1 MVKADIALQIQKDQV
16 VKHSSIDDS
25 WEKMVKAGRAHRW
38 SDRAKMFIAFAVFD
52 AAIIVVAVSL
62 MRKKVPQV
70 TRPGSKISARGLEQ
84 RAFQDRSVRKSRNAD
99 VSGVVEVEFGR
110 YLIKAGI
117 LSGNSVARAFPKP
130 PAKTQ
135 AMIADAVGETPALAI
150 EALIEILEERD
161 RKRSGQRRLEG
172 NSGTFV
178 PSEREYSEA
187 LRQIRLTPMQVT
199 FLKALTVAG
208 KGGLTIGQLS
218 QASGYKSREASIKVF
233 KKIGLLIAEYL
244 ELELPEAGS
253 AQNDGAAQVLAFSHV
268 ESDDEPAT
276 WIMHQELRDAVRS
289 VL

>member
-1 MVKADIALQIQKDQV
+1 MRKSTPQ
-16 VKHSSIDDS
+16 
-25 WEKMVKAGRAHRW
+25 
-38 SDRAKMFIAFAVFD
+38 
-52 AAIIVVAVSL
+52 VSL
-62 MRKKVPQV
+62 RHPK
-70 TRPGSKISARGLEQ
+70 SAIRDLEQ
-84 RAFQDRSVRKSRNAD
+84 RAFQERSVRKSRNAD
-99 VSGVVEVEFGR
+99 VAGVIEEQFGK

-150 EALIEILEERD
+150 ETLKEILEERD

-178 PSEREYSEA
+178 PSEREYAEA
-187 LRQIRLTPMQVT
+187 LRQIRLTPAQVT
-199 FLKALTVAG
+199 MLKALTIAG
-208 KGGLTIGQLS
+208 KEGLTIGHLS
-218 QASGYKSREASIKVF
+218 QAAGYKSREASIKVF

-244 ELELPEAGS
+244 ELELPGTGS

-268 ESDDEPAT
+268 ENDNEPAT

>member
-1 MVKADIALQIQKDQV
+1 
-16 VKHSSIDDS
+16 
-25 WEKMVKAGRAHRW
+25 
-38 SDRAKMFIAFAVFD
+38 
-52 AAIIVVAVSL
+52 
-62 MRKKVPQV
+62 MRKNTPQV
-70 TRPGSKISARGLEQ
+70 TLPDSKMSAHGLEQ
-84 RAFQDRSVRKSRNAD
+84 RAFQDRSVRKTRNAD
-99 VSGVVEVEFGR
+99 VSGVVEVEFGK

-150 EALIEILEERD
+150 EALKEILEERD

-172 NSGTFV
+172 NSGTLI
-178 PSEREYSEA
+178 PSEREYAEA
-187 LRQIRLTPMQVT
+187 LRQIRFSPAQLTM
-199 FLKALTVAG
+199 LKALTIAG
-208 KGGLTIGQLS
+208 KEGLTIGHLS
-218 QASGYKSREASIKVF
+218 QAAGYKSREASIKVF

-253 AQNDGAAQVLAFSHV
+253 AQNDGAAQVLAFSHI

-276 WIMHQELRDAVRS
+276 WIMHKELRDAVRS

>member
-1 MVKADIALQIQKDQV
+1 
-16 VKHSSIDDS
+16 
-25 WEKMVKAGRAHRW
+25 
-38 SDRAKMFIAFAVFD
+38 
-52 AAIIVVAVSL
+52 
-62 MRKKVPQV
+62 MRKNAPQV
-70 TRPGSKISARGLEQ
+70 TLPGSKMSARGLEQ

-99 VSGVVEVEFGR
+99 VAGVIEEEFGK

-135 AMIADAVGETPALAI
+135 TMIADAVGETPALAI
-150 EALIEILEERD
+150 EALKEILGERD

-172 NSGTFV
+172 NSGTLV
-178 PSEREYSEA
+178 PSEREYAEA
-187 LRQIRLTPMQVT
+187 LRQIRLTPAQVT
-199 FLKALTVAG
+199 MLKALTIAG
-208 KGGLTIGQLS
+208 KDGLTIGHLS
-218 QASGYKSREASIKVF
+218 QAAGYKSREASIKVF

-253 AQNDGAAQVLAFSHV
+253 AQNDGAAQVLAFSHI
-268 ESDDEPAT
+268 ESDDKPAT